1 MQIGHLVICTLSKMK
16 KLLLLLPLTFFSVP
30 VQAQQTNI
38 YQVCTTYQENYAP
51 GYYDR
56 YGNYV
61 QGNVGTNSYNTQCG
75 TGTYYRPN
83 NGGVSYASPVSQ
95 PVQQPYSNRS
105 CAFAALSTI
114 GGGYVAYR
122 ATNYVPNR
130 WWAIPLGAVTGGI
143 IGNGICNYTNNRYQ
157 Q

>member
-1 MQIGHLVICTLSKMK
+1 MLTGQVPISTLSKMK

-83 NGGVSYASPVSQ
+83 NGGAAYASPVSQ
-95 PVQQPYSNRS
+95 PVQQPRRT
-105 CAFAALSTI
+105 CAITALSTI

-122 ATNYVPNR
+122 ATDYVPNR
-130 WWAIPLGAVTGGI
+130 WWAVPLGAVTGGI
-143 IGNGICNYTNNRYQ
+143 IGNGICNYMNNRYER
-157 Q
+157 